1 MCAADWSRLFGR
13 SPAYISQKT
22 SKKSPSEIDEIM
34 GKELPK
40 STERRHNAMIDLTSL
55 IISTISCIV
64 GFWTGV
70 FCMREN
76 YLGVIRRL
84 KAIIKEYERR
94 A

>member
-1 MCAADWSRLFGR
+1 
-13 SPAYISQKT
+13 
-22 SKKSPSEIDEIM
+22 
-34 GKELPK
+34 
-40 STERRHNAMIDLTSL
+40 MIDLTSL

-70 FCMREN
+70 LCMREN
-76 YLGVIRRL
+76 YLGVIRNL